1 MIGLLFS
8 ITDTVLVQYDA
19 VSVIAADVQ
28 INVHSFL
35 EYLEVQLS
43 FVIFGQARSS
53 ITVCLFVMVAV
64 DPAVIQSVFFVFGRY
79 SDVGARA
86 GRSKIAFMPKFQ
98 EIFVHAEVLRTVN
111 DAGSIPERISFV
123 GIVEIVIAMSEL
135 IVISEQ
141 SHRLRHIVY
150 FVIGGGFGVGHY
162 RHIGIFAEG
171 EEIT

>member
-1 MIGLLFS
+1 MIWLLLS

-43 FVIFGQARSS
+43 FVIFGQTSRR

-111 DAGSIPERISFV
+111 DAGSIPKRISFV

-141 SHRLRHIVY
+141 SHGFRHVTDFVCLRR
-150 FVIGGGFGVGHY
+150 GRGSND